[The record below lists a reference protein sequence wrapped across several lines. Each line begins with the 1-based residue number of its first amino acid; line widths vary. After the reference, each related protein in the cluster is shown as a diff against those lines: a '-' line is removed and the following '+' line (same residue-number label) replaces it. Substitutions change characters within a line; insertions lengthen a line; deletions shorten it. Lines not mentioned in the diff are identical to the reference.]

1 MNYPQDLSFHVRGA
15 ISLRSCC
22 ASPLIMA
29 LYPALSA
36 SESHADP
43 SHVGQELVVL
53 ALKYTA

>member
-1 MNYPQDLSFHVRGA
+1 MSEAPSHSGP
-15 ISLRSCC
+15 CC